1 MAEPKRLSFTTVT
14 QSKEAKPK
22 KKDPKTVRLELTLKP
37 STDTTCPEF
46 FYTDLVKNELV
57 DSKTPNG
64 GIPNPDDPFGDDEDH
79 EKIAALAK
87 SFEEKYAPKPGK
99 KGKKRAGRITDLV
112 DLGDGYDQEDPF
124 IDNSEAYDEV
134 VPLCLTTTLG
144 GFYIN
149 SGKLG
154 FKEVSDDSGDEFIF
168 LKKKK
173 KKRMIASDS
182 ESENEEHRKKKKR
195 KIKDGNLLNEKK
207 KKLLNGESEKTF
219 KKPKIPTEKEKQ
231 PKKKKATVAEL
242 LKQQGDMSV
251 SQTNGTSL
259 DLDLISPSSN
269 DDSSQDAQS
278 YDERI
283 GAVIDSVIAM
293 AASDK
298 NIESMI
304 DNPFKDDSNS
314 KDEKVIDEATAP
326 KLPLDMPKE
335 LEETIQ
341 KLKQAAKTSQEGK
354 CKFFTKEV
362 NSMLLDVETGSRR
375 WGSCGQRSSIFS
387 HLAAFLPCSK
397 DTLLK
402 RAKKLQQSEQD
413 DQLKEPVQKLREAI
427 NGMMPALQ
435 ARHEQDYQAFLQ
447 KQKEEKESKEEQ
459 APKEGVND
467 TEDSDEEKTT
477 EGSKR
482 GAPKGP
488 RRKFIWTESIRS
500 LLCDIV
506 RIKMKSFDLM
516 KTKTQSAEEYL
527 KQFLDKDI
535 KPLWPKGWMQTRN
548 LIKESRSVHLQ
559 WTNVQ
564 KVKKQANL
572 IVNKTSSMHSTPNS
586 QSSSTASKFAPGSSP
601 LRPPAEENSNKEKTE
616 IPSQPVKPDPLAV
629 HNYAGKQPTK
639 LNVSPQSAT
648 KLNVSPQPGT
658 ASKLGEVHMS
668 SDALSLLASSAAN
681 QKYLDKSW
689 GHEVND
695 ILRASLTPQVP
706 DSKKK
711 SDPSSASSKSY
722 MEQFQTFASS
732 LIQRQLSEE
741 ALKSQEVSPKKK
753 DLTLET
759 KSYTQQQLLNRLQ
772 SVAAHQAKPVTP
784 SFSHQGV
791 VKPEV
796 KTMAPPAHQSKPQS
810 SLPGQ
815 TTSTKRQT
823 ISDDVYRKFLMESGV
838 NLPPAHANKSN
849 TSSNIMHNASGMV
862 KVSTSEPKSD
872 KTKTIVMY
880 PSASAGSRPA
890 QSLFN
895 TTGTAR
901 VVQPAAGTPSGQGAA
916 QNKLSSVSKTS
927 PMQVQKP
934 TGQSSLSPS
943 NPVPKMDS
951 KTAELIQQMINSQ
964 VSKSP
969 SSHSQVKQISPTS
982 YQGKPVSPSSVYNK
996 SSPQQRVSPQ
1006 NWNVPPITVQH
1017 KSSVGGMISPS
1028 LSNPTPGYQTLKL
1041 SNFSRDSA
1049 ASSSLPP
1056 PSVVSPG
1063 GMYPPTSPLL
1073 PGMPNPLLQT
1083 RQPHPGLYPPY
1094 TSSSLLHHPFNNSQ
1108 YSDKSKS
1115 PHGY

>member
-14 QSKEAKPK
+14 QTKEVKSK

-46 FYTDLVKNELV
+46 FYTDLVKNELT
-57 DSKTPNG
+57 DSKVPNG

-79 EKIAALAK
+79 DKIVALAK

-173 KKRMIASDS
+173 KKRMITSDS

-195 KIKDGNLLNEKK
+195 KLKDGNSLHEKK
-207 KKLLNGESEKTF
+207 KKILNGESEKTF
-219 KKPKIPTEKEKQ
+219 KKPKVPTEKEKQ

-242 LKQQGDMSV
+242 LKQQGDTSV

-293 AASDK
+293 AGSDK

-304 DNPFKDDSNS
+304 DNPFKEDSNS

-326 KLPLDMPKE
+326 KLPLDMPKD

-435 ARHEQDYQAFLQ
+435 AKHEQEYQTFLQ
-447 KQKEEKESKEEQ
+447 KQKEEKETKEEQ
-459 APKEGVND
+459 GPKEGVND

-548 LIKESRSVHLQ
+548 LIKESRAVHLQ

-572 IVNKTSSMHSTPNS
+572 TVNKTSSMQSTQNS
-586 QSSSTASKFAPGSSP
+586 QSSSTTSKFVPGSSS
-601 LRPPAEENSNKEKTE
+601 LHPPAEENSNKEKME
-616 IPSQPVKPDPLAV
+616 VPSQSSKPDPLAV
-629 HNYAGKQPTK
+629 HNYAGKQPAKPNVSPQSVSK
-639 LNVSPQSAT
+639 LSVSPQSTSKLSASPQSAT
-648 KLNVSPQPGT
+648 KLSISPQSGSS
-658 ASKLGEVHMS
+658 SKLGEVNIS

-695 ILRASLTPQVP
+695 ILRASLTPQIP

-711 SDPSSASSKSY
+711 SDQSNASSKSY
-722 MEQFQTFASS
+722 MEQFQTFVSP

-741 ALKSQEVSPKKK
+741 AGKTQEVSPKKK

-784 SFSHQGV
+784 AFSHQGV

-796 KTMAPPAHQSKPQS
+796 KTMAPPAHQSKPQT
-810 SLPGQ
+810 SLPAQ
-815 TTSTKRQT
+815 SPNTKRPT

-838 NLPPAHANKSN
+838 NLPPAHANKPN
-849 TSSNIMHNASGMV
+849 TPSNIMHGASGMM
-862 KVSTSEPKSD
+862 KASTSEPKSD
-872 KTKTIVMY
+872 KIKTIVMY
-880 PSASAGSRPA
+880 PSSSASSRPA

-895 TTGTAR
+895 TTGTGR
-901 VVQPAAGTPSGQGAA
+901 VVQAAAGAPSGQGAS
-916 QNKLSSVSKTS
+916 QNKMSSVSKTS

-934 TGQSSLSPS
+934 AGQSSVSPS
-943 NPVPKMDS
+943 NPIPKMDS

-964 VSKSP
+964 ASKSS

-996 SSPQQRVSPQ
+996 SSPQQRISPQ

-1017 KSSVGGMISPS
+1017 KSTVGGMISPS
-1028 LSNPTPGYQTLKL
+1028 LPNPAPGYQTLKL
-1041 SNFSRDSA
+1041 SNFSRESA

-1083 RQPHPGLYPPY
+1083 RQPHP
-1094 TSSSLLHHPFNNSQ
+1094 
-1108 YSDKSKS
+1108 DKSKS